1 MKKFYLLLSIML
13 IGMIG
18 FSQNCESIFP
28 VEKGTFMEMKSYDA
42 KGKLT
47 GTNRQ
52 TITDVSRSGDALLIK
67 VQSEELDKKDKVV
80 GTSELEMRCEKGVF
94 YMDMKNFMSQASM
107 EGMKDMEMSFDG
119 TNLEFPANIKPGDEL
134 KDANMTINFS
144 SSAMTMMNMT
154 VSITNRKVEAIEN
167 ITTPAGTFECYKI
180 SYDMETKTIIRT
192 SGKAIQW
199 YADNVGAVRTES
211 YSKNGKLIG
220 YTELTEFRK

>member
-13 IGMIG
+13 IGMVG